1 MRLPHPLYTCILL
14 LITVICLRP
23 WLGHEPERWWATHS
37 ADLRTYLARTCARS
51 HPQAAPPGAPAAPLR
66 LLVCVAAGPFR
77 QPRYS
82 QLEAALAEYLS
93 YNASRF
99 EVTVMVDT
107 VSAQVA
113 SSLHA
118 RFARVPAGM
127 HFKTTLWGTSELEAL
142 FPASAGWGGEP
153 AEFLV
158 SHAHRLYMHKL
169 RADFDYFVYAEDDM
183 LVPEAAITL
192 LAERSAKLWPLG
204 WLVGFLRVE
213 VDGAGQPSNPD
224 MLADSLRPNNLGT
237 PDAALRGVYTA
248 TDHLYAAL
256 GNPYGAVWAL
266 SREQL
271 ESFVSDPT
279 GVYATGAMAFDM
291 RARMSWGYLMA
302 HQPDGK
308 WAPRALLPMG
318 RNGGVDPHA
327 RVFHLPSNYCGNGS
341 ACATLE
347 QMNTALRA
355 ITPLPLTAHPAQP
368 CNY

>member
-1 MRLPHPLYTCILL
+1 MRVKPIWWCVLL
-14 LITVICLRP
+14 LISIICLRP
-23 WLGHEPERWWATHS
+23 WLRHEPERWWATHT
-37 ADLRTYLARTCARS
+37 ADLRAYLARTCARS
-51 HPQAAPPGAPAAPLR
+51 QPQAASTTLATTPLR

-99 EVTVMVDT
+99 EVTVVVDT

-113 SSLHA
+113 SSLHV

-127 HFKTTLWGTSELEAL
+127 HLKTTLWSAQELEAL

-169 RADFDYFVYAEDDM
+169 LAEFDYFVYAEDDM

-192 LAERSAKLWPLG
+192 LAERSAELWPLG
-204 WLVGFLRVE
+204 WLVGFVRVE
-213 VDGAGQPSNPD
+213 VDGAGKPSNPD
-224 MLADSLRPNNLGT
+224 MLADSLRSNNPDL
-237 PDAALRGVYTA
+237 PDAPLRGVYTA
-248 TDHLYAAL
+248 AGHVYAAL
-256 GNPYGAVWAL
+256 GSPYGAIWAL

-271 ESFVSDPT
+271 GSFIRDPT
-279 GVYATGAMAFDM
+279 GVYATGAMAFDI

-302 HQPDGK
+302 HQPDGS
-308 WAPRALLPMG
+308 WASRALLPMG
-318 RNGGVDPHA
+318 RDGGVDPRA
-327 RVFHLPSNYCGNGS
+327 RVFHLSSNYCKNGS
-341 ACATLE
+341 AYVCASLA
-347 QMNTALRA
+347 QMNTAMRA
-355 ITPLPLTAHPAQP
+355 MTPLPLTAHPTQP
-368 CNY
+368 CS